1 MTVEPQNA
9 ITVRIVQ
16 PMPPKPS
23 KPIPQPKLSMA
34 EEAALVR
41 ARFNKKWGRY
51 ADYSEHDN
59 DPNEARRVE
68 AQDRRDRITA
78 MILALLAQNGP
89 MTAKAIW
96 AQMREPEEQIRY
108 VMRLMDKAGKIVM
121 GRRTR
126 DGHLWTMVAAE

>member
-1 MTVEPQNA
+1 MSIEPQH
-9 ITVRIVQ
+9 VRFTIGTKVV
-16 PMPPKPS
+16 PPKPS

-96 AQMREPEEQIRY
+96 AQMREPEEHIRH
-108 VMRLMDKAGKIVM
+108 VMRLLDKAGKIVM

-126 DGHLWTMVAAE
+126 EGHLWTAVAAE

>member
-1 MTVEPQNA
+1 MSIEPQN
-9 ITVRIVQ
+9 VRFTIGTKVI
-16 PMPPKPS
+16 PPKPS
-23 KPIPQPKLSMA
+23 KPIPQPNMSVD

-68 AQDRRDRITA
+68 AQDRRDRIA
-78 MILALLAQNGP
+78 VMILALLTQNGP

-126 DGHLWTMVAAE
+126 DGHLWTVGAAE

>member
-1 MTVEPQNA
+1 MTVEPQH
-9 ITVRIVQ
+9 VRFTIGTKVV
-16 PMPPKPS
+16 PPKPS
-23 KPIPQPKLSMA
+23 KPIPQPELSMA

-108 VMRLMDKAGKIVM
+108 VMRLLAKAGKIVM

-126 DGHLWTMVAAE
+126 DGHLWTAVAAE

>member
-1 MTVEPQNA
+1 MSIEPQNVRFTIGTKA
-9 ITVRIVQ
+9 I
-16 PMPPKPS
+16 PPKPHRV
-23 KPIPQPKLSMA
+23 IPMPKLSMA

-126 DGHLWTMVAAE
+126 EGHLWAAVAAE